1 MAAAPPRA
9 LPPRGVDAEVFD
21 IGRFFEFAHVQDAS
35 YTGRARFTLAMPR
48 SPSQVLYVEVTPSG
62 AL

>member
-1 MAAAPPRA
+1 MAAPPRA
-9 LPPRGVDAEVFD
+9 VLPRGVDAEVFD

-35 YTGRARFTLAMPR
+35 YTGRARFMLAMP
-48 SPSQVLYVEVTPSG
+48 PPAPAQVLYVEVTSSD